1 MRQRFFTLIELLVVI
16 AIIAILAAMLLP
28 ALNKAR
34 ESAKGN
40 NCLGNLKQLGLA
52 VHLYA
57 DDNKGLAPTAFMPP
71 SGRVWYQIMEIQKY
85 IPAKILK
92 CPSNTLKDVSG
103 RPLPCNYGWNYSGTA
118 ANSAQANTTFPWKVG
133 MGFYIPDDPRGGC
146 ALVARTA
153 PDTIVMAD
161 QRNSI
166 TDLVVSSVA
175 VALPMPAH
183 VDSAN
188 FLFMDGHAK
197 KLAYRFYMS
206 SVPDATKIWTR
217 RNDTDGMVE

>member
-1 MRQRFFTLIELLVVI
+1 MRQRRFTLIELLVVI

-28 ALNKAR
+28 ALNRAR

-57 DDNKGLAPTAFMPP
+57 DDNKGLAPTANMPP
-71 SGRVWYQIMEIQKY
+71 GPSWYKIMENQKY
-85 IPAKILK
+85 ITAKILK
-92 CPSNTLKDVSG
+92 CPSNTLKDASG
-103 RPLPCNYGWNYSGTA
+103 QLLACNYGWNYSGTA
-118 ANSAQANTTFPWKVG
+118 ANSTQANTYPWKVG
-133 MGFYIPDDPRGGC
+133 MGFNVPNDPRGGC
-146 ALVARTA
+146 AQVARTA
-153 PDTIVMAD
+153 PDTVVMAD

-175 VALPMPAH
+175 AASPMPIHA
-183 VDSAN
+183 DSAN

-197 KLAYRFYMS
+197 KLSYQFYMS
-206 SVPDATKIWTR
+206 SVPDVTKIWTR
-217 RNDTDGMVE
+217 RRDTDGMVE